1 LFLGPLFLKKDVGR
15 QVAISPLVLKAINE
29 AGGFDTILT
38 FWDSKL
44 PIYEI
49 THE

>member
-1 LFLGPLFLKKDVGR
+1 VGR

-38 FWDSKL
+38 FLVIKFIVSLDVIL
-44 PIYEI
+44 F
-49 THE
+49 